1 LPIVADAENDATDP
15 ALTVIDDGWLVIDGA
30 YCTVNTAAFDVAELT
45 TLVNTA
51 RYWYWSMLEVVD
63 GVV

>member
-1 LPIVADAENDATDP
+1 LPIVADAENDATNP
-15 ALTVIDDGWLVIDGA
+15 TVTVVDDGWLVIDGA

-51 RYWYWSMLEVVD
+51 RYRY
-63 GVV
+63 